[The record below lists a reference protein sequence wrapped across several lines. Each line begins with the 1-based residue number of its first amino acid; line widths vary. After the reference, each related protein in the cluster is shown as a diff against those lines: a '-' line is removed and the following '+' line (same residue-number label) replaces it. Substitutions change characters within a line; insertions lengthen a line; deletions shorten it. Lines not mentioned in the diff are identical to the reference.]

1 MHEPASYISL
11 LVLEKTDLASTN
23 IEPIKMNYVIKGR
36 QKYRKIV
43 FETISAELNS
53 ELNM

>member
-11 LVLEKTDLASTN
+11 LFVGKTDLASTN
-23 IEPIKMNYVIKGR
+23 IKPIKMNYVIKGR

-43 FETISAELNS
+43 FTKLFLRNDILS
-53 ELNM
+53 